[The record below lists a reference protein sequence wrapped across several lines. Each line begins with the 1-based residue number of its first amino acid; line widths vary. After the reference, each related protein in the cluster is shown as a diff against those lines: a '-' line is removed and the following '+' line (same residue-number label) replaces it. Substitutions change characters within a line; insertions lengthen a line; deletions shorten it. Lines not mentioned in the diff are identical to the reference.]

1 MKRHLETPS
10 TQIEDRDGTH
20 KNDKNEYLN
29 TEQAAAYLGVSKSF
43 LEKRRQKTRPD
54 LMRQSP
60 PFHRFGRKVL
70 FKIRDLDYWQ
80 QARRFDPEGPSD
92 G

>member
-1 MKRHLETPS
+1 MTRHPKVLSAQTEKRERTAENRK
-10 TQIEDRDGTH
+10 T
-20 KNDKNEYLN
+20 EYLN

>member
-1 MKRHLETPS
+1 MVRHTQTRSAS
-10 TQIEDRDGTH
+10 TDAQEHTREKKKD
-20 KNDKNEYLN
+20 EFLN
-29 TEQAAAYLGVSKSF
+29 TERAAKYLGVSKSF

-70 FKIRDLDYWQ
+70 FKVRDLDYWQ
-80 QARRFDPEGPSD
+80 QARRFDPEGPSN